1 MPSERAYSLVMV
13 ERSGNVK
20 AQGIEK
26 VKIKTIEKTTMNN
39 ITIGSTILSR
49 VLQNFYNVLFKHG
62 VFGVYHS
69 ISEKHTE
76 RYLVNSY
83 EN

>member
-1 MPSERAYSLVMV
+1 
-13 ERSGNVK
+13 
-20 AQGIEK
+20 
-26 VKIKTIEKTTMNN
+26 MNN

-76 RYLVNSY
+76 RYLN
-83 EN
+83 EFIFK